1 MHGTCLPLAGDLALP
16 ISEMGECEREGESRG
31 AGSIPSS
38 VSCFTTLVLDITVFV
53 LFRRNR
59 RN

>member
-1 MHGTCLPLAGDLALP
+1 MP
-16 ISEMGECEREGESRG
+16 ISEMGECERVGESRG

-38 VSCFTTLVLDITVFV
+38 VSCFTTLVLDMAVFM